1 MTSEWSSAEVILQA
15 SQDESFS
22 LSGMLSIV
30 YRDPMGWID
39 DLSTAWKRE
48 YPEFD
53 TRTFPP
59 MVRLARLSVLIES
72 FQQMVLAPFELSS
85 GDYGVLAALRRA
97 GRPYELSPSKLNS
110 RLDRS
115 SGGMTKNLKRL
126 EERGLVRRSPDPSDG
141 RGSLVSLTKQGLDLQ
156 ERVFNA
162 FLSGTQDLLEPLSTR
177 QLRQTDSTL
186 QQLLDTFEARLP
198 R

>member
-1 MTSEWSSAEVILQA
+1 
-15 SQDESFS
+15 
-22 LSGMLSIV
+22 
-30 YRDPMGWID
+30 MGWID

-48 YPEFD
+48 YPDFD

-72 FQQMVLAPFELSS
+72 FQQMVLGPFELSS

-97 GRPYELSPSKLNS
+97 GRPYELSPSKLYS

-115 SGGMTKNLKRL
+115 SGGLTKNLKRL
-126 EERGLVRRSPDPSDG
+126 EERGLVKRSPDPNDG
-141 RGSLVSLTKQGLDLQ
+141 RGSLVSLTKRGIDEQD
-156 ERVFNA
+156 RVFNA
-162 FLSGTQDLLEPLSTR
+162 FLAGTRDLLEPLSASE
-177 QLRQTDSTL
+177 LRQTDRTL
-186 QQLLDTFEARLP
+186 QQLLDTFEERLP

>member
-1 MTSEWSSAEVILQA
+1 MS
-15 SQDESFS
+15 
-22 LSGMLSIV
+22 
-30 YRDPMGWID
+30 WID
-39 DLSTAWKRE
+39 DLSTAWTRE
-48 YPEFD
+48 YPEID

-72 FQQMVLAPFELSS
+72 FQKVVLGPFDLSS

-97 GRPYELSPSKLNS
+97 GRPYALRPSKLYS

-126 EERGLVRRSPDPSDG
+126 EGRGLIERSPDPSDG
-141 RGSLVSLTKQGLDLQ
+141 RGSVVSLTDRGLEVQ
-156 ERVFNA
+156 EQVFHA
-162 FLSGTQDLLEPLSTR
+162 FVVGTRDLLEPLTASG
-177 QLRQTDSTL
+177 LRQTDRTL
-186 QQLLDTFEARLP
+186 QTLLDVFEERLP